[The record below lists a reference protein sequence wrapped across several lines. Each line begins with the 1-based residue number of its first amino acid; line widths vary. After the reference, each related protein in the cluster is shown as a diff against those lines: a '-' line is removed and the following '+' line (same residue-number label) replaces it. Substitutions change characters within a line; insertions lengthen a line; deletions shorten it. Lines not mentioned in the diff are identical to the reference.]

1 MSNQH
6 IHIGGSVTGK
16 NIAVGA
22 HNIISDSGTSPAEL
36 AALIGSLRTQLEQA
50 PLPAATKEAIVEE
63 VLPELAAAPSAQE
76 PKTKI
81 ESGLS
86 KLNLLLRG
94 AGAATE
100 QVKGIAE
107 SAGKIAKAAGLA
119 FATVAPWLAKLF

>member
-16 NIAVGA
+16 NVAVGS
-22 HNIISDSGTSPAEL
+22 HITISESGASPAEL
-36 AALIGSLRTQLEQA
+36 AALIGTLRTQLEQA

-63 VLPELAAAPSAQE
+63 VLPELAAAPSAPE

-81 ESGLS
+81 EAGLS

-100 QVKGIAE
+100 QVTAIAQ

>member
-16 NIAVGA
+16 NVAVGS
-22 HNIISDSGTSPAEL
+22 NIIIADTGVSGAEL
-36 AALIGSLRTQLEQA
+36 ASLVGHFRTQLEQSG
-50 PLPAATKEAIVEE
+50 LPAATKEAIVEE
-63 VLPELAAAPSAQE
+63 VLPDLAAAPSAPE
-76 PKTKI
+76 PKSKV

-100 QVKGIAE
+100 QVGGIAE
-107 SAGKIAKAAGLA
+107 SAGKIAKAAGVAL
-119 FATVAPWLAKLF
+119 ATVAPWLAKLF